1 MFTLPYYYFR
11 TSFYGY
17 GKNLTF
23 VPSYL
28 RRYEGTKVVYE
39 GTKVDSLRRYEG
51 IYEGTKYEGNR

>member
-1 MFTLPYYYFR
+1 MDTVKIL
-11 TSFYGY
+11 
-17 GKNLTF
+17 
-23 VPSYL
+23 PSYL

>member
-39 GTKVDSLRRYEG
+39 GTKVDSLRR
-51 IYEGTKYEGNR
+51 

>member
-17 GKNLTF
+17 GKNLT
-23 VPSYL
+23 L
-28 RRYEGTKVVYE
+28 
-39 GTKVDSLRRYEG
+39 G